1 MHKLRERFVVDDT
14 GRATDVVMAVEDYER
29 LKLRLAELEA
39 FSARAAQ
46 GELHLG
52 QIDTETHRRLKALF
66 DTLSEDEID
75 QAEAGEGPYVWL
87 IEVMEELGLAR
98 LADNVQADP
107 DEFLPFDQAMTEI
120 DQRPGQ

>member
-14 GRATDVVMAVEDYER
+14 GRATDVVVAVEDYER
-29 LKLRLAELEA
+29 LKLRLSELEA
-39 FSARAAQ
+39 FSARVAQ
-46 GELHLG
+46 GELRLG
-52 QIDTETHRRLKALF
+52 QIDAETQRQLKALF

-98 LADNVQADP
+98 LADEAQANP
-107 DEFLPFDQAMTEI
+107 DEFLPFNQAMTEI
-120 DQRPGQ
+120 DQHPGQ